1 MEDHRF
7 IHSDPYD
14 GTWDTWAG
22 NDSAERPWTVWDD
35 LYAGKIKMIN
45 AVPIVGGFQE
55 KGNQCSLFLGSW
67 IEVPHPSTYGLPK
80 GAPLLKSSVSSAA
93 PESEAYVPSIFH
105 QIHCMVSENH
115 WCVCTVSHFADSH
128 WTGREN

>member
-55 KGNQCSLFLGSW
+55 KGNQCSLF
-67 IEVPHPSTYGLPK
+67 
-80 GAPLLKSSVSSAA
+80 
-93 PESEAYVPSIFH
+93 
-105 QIHCMVSENH
+105 
-115 WCVCTVSHFADSH
+115 
-128 WTGREN
+128 